1 MDAASGET
9 MKLEFE
15 IDDLDFDD
23 ILDGDMAGQ
32 RVCLIVEPDQYIQ
45 RLLHTWLIELQVEH
59 TQLKDSEQAI
69 SACSDFKYSLIFMD
83 LDSEFSSSV
92 RTGVDAARNIRWSES
107 GVNRQT
113 PIIGLTMDEST
124 AMRMGSIGVDDMLL
138 KPFNKETLSAIV
150 QKWLGGVADI
160 LKLGGDSTPA
170 LDISQMAPPDF
181 IISGLVKPRTARV
194 LVVEDCKLTQHV
206 IIGLLSKLTSNVSQ
220 AFDGEQAVDM
230 CQKHQFD
237 LILMDM
243 AMPKL
248 NGLEA
253 TRHIRTSGKNMYAP
267 IVAFTSSGSLSDYTA
282 FGVNDMLQKPFTK
295 EMLSNIFDKWT
306 AYIKQLD
313 DEAPYLPDPDKM
325 ATDPPS
331 SLPLPAKTDQ
341 KVAGV
346 APPAAVAAE
355 AAPTHE
361 AASASAKQKQAY
373 QPLGL
378 GLPMPK
384 LPFNNRA
391 GKSDSGRRK
400 KGAPRI
406 IHNRKEQH
414 RRKQITLAAEEL
426 AKMIPNLPAGD
437 KATVLM
443 AAVDYVR
450 QLRASMRPE
459 ELEAVDAQFA
469 PQGIA
474 LE

>member
-1 MDAASGET
+1 
-9 MKLEFE
+9 
-15 IDDLDFDD
+15 
-23 ILDGDMAGQ
+23 
-32 RVCLIVEPDQYIQ
+32 
-45 RLLHTWLIELQVEH
+45 
-59 TQLKDSEQAI
+59 
-69 SACSDFKYSLIFMD
+69 
-83 LDSEFSSSV
+83 
-92 RTGVDAARNIRWSES
+92 
-107 GVNRQT
+107 
-113 PIIGLTMDEST
+113 
-124 AMRMGSIGVDDMLL
+124 
-138 KPFNKETLSAIV
+138 
-150 QKWLGGVADI
+150 
-160 LKLGGDSTPA
+160 
-170 LDISQMAPPDF
+170 MAPPDF

-253 TRHIRTSGKNMYAP
+253 TRHIRTSGKNMSVAPPPLLLPPSIAHAVHHRDRYAP

-373 QPLGL
+373 VSLSSSRP
-378 GLPMPK
+378 
-384 LPFNNRA
+384 
-391 GKSDSGRRK
+391 SRRK
-400 KGAPRI
+400 PRC
-406 IHNRKEQH
+406 
-414 RRKQITLAAEEL
+414 AAKTH
-426 AKMIPNLPAGD
+426 ACGP
-437 KATVLM
+437 
-443 AAVDYVR
+443 
-450 QLRASMRPE
+450 
-459 ELEAVDAQFA
+459 
-469 PQGIA
+469 
-474 LE
+474 